1 MRMNRLGA
9 LCVAALL
16 AGLAGMASAQ
26 VSIDL
31 TITPSTVIAYG
42 TPVTELAEIFGD
54 NNCGGKQV
62 TFYDGISQIGTAT
75 TFQISSNPAPAQC
88 DAILTPNSYTSSF
101 SFGPHVLAA
110 TYNSIQSPENVLS
123 VNKASTTITL
133 ATTPNPG
140 TWLLS
145 TPVTLTATVSHPGG
159 GTPTGTV
166 TVDVNG
172 NFLNLNNLPSSGVDS
187 YGVIF
192 SPPGTY
198 SLTASYSGDSNYFGS
213 MSGAVTQTINKV
225 PSTVTL
231 ATTPNPSTAGK
242 AVTLTATVS
251 GPQASPTGFVSF
263 SDNGGP
269 PFLAGIAL
277 SNGTAS
283 ARWSELTVGAHSLAA
298 SYGGDSFY
306 LGSVSTGVNQT
317 VNQIVTVTSLQV
329 VPTVGQTVALTATVA
344 PSTAAGTVTFLDG
357 ATTIG
362 AAALNAGTATSTA
375 TLSVGS
381 HSLTASYGGDT
392 NDATSVSSPVT
403 ETVNQIVTTTTLQA
417 LPTSS
422 NTGQTVALT
431 ATVSPSTAA
440 GNVTFQDGA
449 TTIGIAPLS
458 AGTAN
463 FSISTL
469 ATGRHS
475 LTASYGGDTN
485 DAPSVSSPVV
495 ESVALLPTATAL
507 AAAPNPSVAG
517 QSVTLTATVMP
528 GNPTGTVSF
537 FDGANLLGSGALSN
551 GVATLATSSLTAAN
565 HSLTASYGGDA
576 NNAPSTSPVVSQ
588 LVNPGSTGTGAPNPI
603 AVSPASGSGSSEV
616 MSFTFNDPRGWQD
629 LDIVN
634 VLIGNFLDGRNVC
647 YLAYSRSAGVLYL
660 VADNGGTLSSGL
672 ALGGSGSVSNSQCTV
687 AGAASSASGSG
698 NTLTLTLNML
708 FSAGFGGN
716 KVVYLAARD
725 LEGGNSGWQALGVW
739 QAVFTPAGTIAVVS
753 LTPARGAAVS
763 GTAQAFI
770 ATLTDSMGTGDFGVV
785 NVLVNNFI
793 DGRNA
798 CYLAYVAASN
808 SLLLVDDGGDAGG
821 PFAGSMVLNG
831 GAAVIQNSQCSVNGP
846 GSSAVKNGNTLTL
859 TLNVTFKAPFAGN
872 RIVWV
877 AGRDAAGGNNTDWQA
892 MATTSVQ

>member
-1 MRMNRLGA
+1 MA
-9 LCVAALL
+9 TLL
-16 AGLAGMASAQ
+16 AGLAGLASAQ
-26 VSIDL
+26 TVTVSTSPAGSIIYGQAVTLQALLKGIFACDNPSFFVDYFILPLAPTVPVGTVFPVKDPLFKDL
-31 TITPSTVIAYG
+31 ACDANLAPISNLPVGSWTVLAIYENATTTPPSGTTTLVVNQASTTTSLGSSLNPSTVG
-42 TPVTELAEIFGD
+42 Q
-54 NNCGGKQV
+54 K
-62 TFYDGISQIGTAT
+62 
-75 TFQISSNPAPAQC
+75 
-88 DAILTPNSYTSSF
+88 
-101 SFGPHVLAA
+101 
-110 TYNSIQSPENVLS
+110 
-123 VNKASTTITL
+123 
-133 ATTPNPG
+133 
-140 TWLLS
+140 
-145 TPVTLTATVSHPGG
+145 VTLTATVSPASVGPAA
-159 GTPTGTV
+159 PTGTV
-166 TVDVNG
+166 T
-172 NFLNLNNLPSSGVDS
+172 FLDGATMLGSAGLSGGSASV
-187 YGVIF
+187 GTTALT
-192 SPPGTY
+192 PGKHN
-198 SLTASYSGDSNYFGS
+198 LTASYSGDSNY
-213 MSGAVTQTINKV
+213 
-225 PSTVTL
+225 
-231 ATTPNPSTAGK
+231 
-242 AVTLTATVS
+242 
-251 GPQASPTGFVSF
+251 
-263 SDNGGP
+263 
-269 PFLAGIAL
+269 
-277 SNGTAS
+277 
-283 ARWSELTVGAHSLAA
+283 
-298 SYGGDSFY
+298 
-306 LGSVSTGVNQT
+306 LGSVSAAVSQT
-317 VNQIVTVTSLQV
+317 VNKIVTTTALKV
-329 VPTVGQTVALTATVA
+329 VPTSSTFGQTVALAATVS
-344 PSTAAGTVTFLDG
+344 PSTVTGTVTFLDG
-357 ATTIG
+357 SNIVGSAP
-362 AAALNAGTATSTA
+362 LNAGTANFSTSA
-375 TLSVGS
+375 LAVGG

-392 NDATSVSSPVT
+392 NDAPSVSSPVAA
-403 ETVNQIVTTTTLQA
+403 TVNQIVTTTTLQA
-417 LPTSS
+417 VPTSS

-440 GNVTFQDGA
+440 GNVTFLDGA
-449 TTIGIAPLS
+449 TTIGTAGVS

-485 DAPSVSSPVV
+485 DAPSVSSPVT

-517 QSVTLTATVMP
+517 QSVTLTATVTP

-537 FDGANLLGSGALSN
+537 FDGANPLGSGALSN

-565 HSLTASYGGDA
+565 HSLSASYGGDA
-576 NNAPSTSPVVSQ
+576 NNAPSTSPAVSQ

-634 VLIGNFLDGRNVC
+634 VLIGNFLDGRNAC
-647 YLAYSRSAGVLYL
+647 HLAYSRSAGVLYL

-687 AGAASSASGSG
+687 VGAASSASGSG

-831 GAAVIQNSQCSVNGP
+831 GAAAIQNSQCSVNGP

-872 RIVWV
+872 RILWV

-892 MATTSVQ
+892 MGTTSVQ